1 MVTWLSLNTSFTSA
15 IWVVL
20 VGAFIDGVIDLFR
33 PFRYFVLVGLFVL
46 FMLVGLFEPVPYMY
60 VQFFLHQDIKWEVP
74 KIENNIFKDAA

>member
-1 MVTWLSLNTSFTSA
+1 M
-15 IWVVL
+15 
-20 VGAFIDGVIDLFR
+20 
-33 PFRYFVLVGLFVL
+33 L